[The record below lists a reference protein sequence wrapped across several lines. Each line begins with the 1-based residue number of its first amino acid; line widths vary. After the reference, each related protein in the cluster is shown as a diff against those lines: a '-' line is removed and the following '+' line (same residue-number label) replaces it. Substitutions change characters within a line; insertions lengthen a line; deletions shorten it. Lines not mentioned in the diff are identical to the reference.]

1 MTWLKT
7 YKKTVITAGISFFI
21 PFLVFMSIFLH
32 NAWGDQR
39 YVQKEESIR
48 QNIEALDMQLTI
60 VDQEILFASDAREK
74 DKFEAI
80 KAIYKRKKEALR
92 DLLENIS

>member
-7 YKKTVITAGISFFI
+7 YKKIVITAGISFFI
-21 PFLVFMSIFLH
+21 PFLIFMSIFLH
-32 NAWGDQR
+32 EAWGDNR

-80 KAIYKRKKEALR
+80 KAIYKRKKEARR

>member
-7 YKKTVITAGISFFI
+7 YKKIVITAGISFFI

-32 NAWGDQR
+32 EAWGDNR

-60 VDQEILFASDAREK
+60 VDQEILFASDERQEA
-74 DKFEAI
+74 KFI
-80 KAIYKRKKEALR
+80 VINAIYERKKQSLR